1 MKKINLL
8 TLSILVLSGCRFGN
22 PSFSSTS
29 SFTSSIPIPNDD
41 FNPDVNGR
49 TILIEHI
56 QERQFT
62 QTTSSTLSPL
72 PLAEINF
79 QHQEEVTP
87 PYAVADALVGDFSNQ
102 TLTFSNEDIDITS
115 TLNQLEIGESL
126 SSDAT
131 LDFLN
136 TIQPTDERFNAKTI
150 DTKIRNLSHVYFQS
164 DYFWYN
170 NYVLE
175 EQMVVNRYDN
185 QVLYGTGNQL
195 KTFQTEVDISVAIAY
210 QLYADATTIYEI
222 RDETYPSGF
231 FGASDDKYQAIRT
244 SDNFKQALTMGPI
257 TDILGLRKQWIE
269 QGEMV
274 GFPMSQSQETY
285 ASSLEVRKTQADTL
299 SITFAIFQ
307 GETLNASDETLTV
320 SVTIQNQT
328 SSALRLHYQLWQPS
342 ML

>member
-8 TLSILVLSGCRFGN
+8 TLSMLVLSGCRFGN
-22 PSFSSTS
+22 PSLSSTS
-29 SFTSSIPIPNDD
+29 SFPSSIPIPNDD
-41 FNPDVNGR
+41 FNPDMNGR

-56 QERQFT
+56 QERRFT

-72 PLAEINF
+72 PLAEINYE
-79 QHQEEVTP
+79 HQDAVTP
-87 PYAVADALVGDFSNQ
+87 SYAVADALLGDFSNQ
-102 TLTFSNEDIDITS
+102 TLTFSNEEMDITS

-126 SSDAT
+126 SSVAT

-136 TIQPTDERFNAKTI
+136 TMQPTDERFNSKTI

-175 EQMVVNRYDN
+175 EQLVVNRYDN

-244 SDNFKQALTMGPI
+244 SDNFKQALTVGPI
-257 TDILGLRKQWIE
+257 TDILGLRKQWME
-269 QGEMV
+269 QGEII
-274 GFPMSQSQETY
+274 GFPMTQSQEVYST
-285 ASSLEVRKTQADTL
+285 SLEVRKTQADTL
-299 SITFAIFQ
+299 TITFAIFE

-320 SVTIQNQT
+320 SVMIQNET
-328 SSALRLHYQLWQPS
+328 WSPLLFAYQLWQPS